1 MNKNKTF
8 TTIMRGVL
16 SLMLVA
22 QFAVAKSEIDTT
34 LQEKAKSLSPK
45 LSREIALQKEELRS
59 ESEELT
65 IKGIQFIDEGK
76 YKEAYVALTEALR
89 KNKGNVTAISKLS
102 RVNKVLYDAYTENAK
117 ARLDLK
123 DYETAINWYR
133 TALEHKPK
141 GPGALKGI
149 RLARKRLAE
158 TVSKNLNKIISE
170 NMTEDEQVALL
181 IRQARDLEVQTRYEE
196 AKALYKQAIKIES
209 ENPRP
214 RRLLKELMEKQG
226 RIIAD
231 DRRIERRQIM
241 EDLIKAFF
249 RYPEGEVD
257 ATKTGGPEEITPAER
272 RRAEIIK
279 KASQRVEN
287 VSFDNERIQDAV
299 TYLAELGGLS
309 IVLNLGSEKIEPV
322 NITLS
327 NPTILKALEYICE
340 QSGLVLT
347 IDQYAIVISRG
358 EGEMETRFWSVS
370 QQAVSSAEAAAED
383 EEDLDEF
390 DLFADDSEDEE
401 SFEEVSA
408 EPEIVK
414 NIKDVVPQPQG
425 SSVFLEPTTGTLVAR
440 NTPSNL
446 DKIDS
451 IIEDLGKGAEQLQV
465 EIQARFVEV
474 SDEDLKELSIGM
486 KLKSPFNLAHHRKSN
501 GEVIRGLEMMPTDLT
516 GAMRRYSKGERNSR
530 YADRLLDIFSMVGMK
545 RGQNQVSDQILGFFT
560 SAFTEPEIGL
570 VFYAI
575 DNKTDADVLSAP
587 SVTTV
592 SGQSRV
598 SIRQIVEVLYPDEYA
613 VYKPAIV
620 TRGDSGFV
628 GQFGGGNV
636 AFVQDGYATVESTL
650 KEEVGI
656 ELIVSPTIGEDKK
669 TVSMEI
675 QTQVSSEISP
685 HVVRVY
691 SGNTSLGAPPIDID
705 VPRFKY
711 AEVKTQVVVN
721 DGETIVL
728 GGMIKEE
735 LREYHDKV
743 PFFGDLPLVGRLF
756 RAEGSYKQKKNML
769 IFVTT
774 KIITPTGEHFKD
786 VRERQAKREAEQF
799 DEEQETLPEPVESA
813 EPADTQS

>member
-8 TTIMRGVL
+8 TTIMRGIL
-16 SLMLVA
+16 SLMLIA
-22 QFAVAKSEIDTT
+22 QFAVAKSEIDTS
-34 LQEKAKSLSPK
+34 LQEKAKALSPK
-45 LSREIALQKEELRS
+45 LSREIALLKEEMRS
-59 ESEELT
+59 EAEDLT
-65 IKGIQFIDEGK
+65 IQGIQFVDQGK

-89 KNKGNVTAISKLS
+89 KDKLS
-102 RVNKVLYDAYTENAK
+102 RVNKVLYDVYNENAK

-123 DYETAINWYR
+123 DYETAINWYV

-141 GPGALKGI
+141 GVAALKGI
-149 RLARKRLAE
+149 RLARKRLAQ
-158 TVSKNLNKIISE
+158 TVSVNLNKIISE
-170 NMTEDEQVALL
+170 NMSEEEQVALL
-181 IRQARDLEVQTRYEE
+181 INQALELEVQSRYEE
-196 AKALYKQAIKIES
+196 AKAIYRQAIKIES

-214 RRLLKELMEKQG
+214 RRLLKELIEKQG

-249 RYPEGEVD
+249 RYPEGEMD
-257 ATKTGGPEEITPAER
+257 SAADTEESIQSEAEKK
-272 RRAEIIK
+272 RAEIIK
-279 KASQRVEN
+279 KASVRIETL
-287 VSFDNERIQDAV
+287 SFKDSRIQDVV
-299 TYLAELGGLS
+299 TYLAEVGDLS
-309 IVLNLGSEKIEPV
+309 IVLNLGNEKADPV

-347 IDQYAIVISRG
+347 IDQYAVIISRG

-370 QQAVSSAEAAAED
+370 QQAVSSAEAAAD
-383 EEDLDEF
+383 EEENFDEF
-390 DLFADDSEDEE
+390 DLFADDEEDEDE
-401 SFEEVSA
+401 FEEASS
-408 EPEIVK
+408 EPEIVR
-414 NIKDVVPQPQG
+414 NIKETVSQPAG
-425 SSVFLEPTTGTLVAR
+425 SSVFLESTTGTLVAR
-440 NTPSNL
+440 NTPNNL

-451 IIEDLGKGAEQLQV
+451 IIRDLGKGSEQLQV

-486 KLKSPFNLAHHRKSN
+486 KLNSPFNLNSHRRGN
-501 GEVIRGLEMMPTDLT
+501 GDVVSSPQLNSTDLT

-530 YADRLLDIFSMVGMK
+530 YADRLLDVFSMVGMK
-545 RGQNQVSDQILGFFT
+545 HGQNQVSDQVLGFFT
-560 SAFTEPEIGL
+560 SVFSSPEIGL
-570 VFYAI
+570 IFYAI
-575 DNKTDADVLSAP
+575 DNKTDSDILSAP
-587 SVTTV
+587 SITTV

-598 SIRQIVEVLYPDEYA
+598 SIRQVVEVLYPDEYA

-620 TRGDSGFV
+620 TRGDSGV
-628 GQFGGGNV
+628 IGQFGGGNV

-650 KEEVGI
+650 VEEVGI

-675 QTQVSSEISP
+675 QTSVSSEVSP
-685 HVVRVY
+685 HIVRVY
-691 SGNTSLGAPPIDID
+691 AGNTSLGAPPIDIS
-705 VPRFKY
+705 VPKFKY
-711 AEVKTQVVVN
+711 AEVKTQVIVN

-735 LREYHDKV
+735 IREYHDKV

-756 RAEGSYKQKKNML
+756 RAEGSYKQKKNLL

-774 KIITPTGEHFKD
+774 KIITPTGEHYKD
-786 VRERQAKREAEQF
+786 VRERRAKREAEQI
-799 DEEQETLPEPVESA
+799 DEQREDMPKSNEMGGN
-813 EPADTQS
+813 TQS

>member
-1 MNKNKTF
+1 MNKFKTF
-8 TTIMRGVL
+8 TIIMRGVL
-16 SLMLVA
+16 SLLLVA

-34 LQEKAKSLSPK
+34 LQEKAKALSPK

-59 ESEELT
+59 EAEELT

-76 YKEAYVALTEALR
+76 YKEAYVALTEAIR
-89 KNKGNVTAISKLS
+89 KDKGNVTAASKLS
-102 RVNKVLYDAYTENAK
+102 RVNKILYDAYTENAK
-117 ARLDLK
+117 SRLDLK
-123 DYETAINWYR
+123 DYETAINWYV

-141 GPGALKGI
+141 GF
-149 RLARKRLAE
+149 
-158 TVSKNLNKIISE
+158 
-170 NMTEDEQVALL
+170 L
-181 IRQARDLEVQTRYEE
+181 IKQARDLEVQSRYEE

-209 ENPRP
+209 EDPRP
-214 RRLLKELMEKQG
+214 RRLW
-226 RIIAD
+226 
-231 DRRIERRQIM
+231 RIERRQIM

-249 RYPEGEVD
+249 RYPEGQVD
-257 ATKTGGPEEITPAER
+257 SSSNVEEGVQTDAEKK
-272 RRAEIIK
+272 RAQIIK
-279 KASQRVEN
+279 KASKKIETL
-287 VSFDNERIQDAV
+287 SFKDSRIQDVV
-299 TYLAELGGLS
+299 TYLAEVGGLS
-309 IVLNLGSEKIEPV
+309 IVLNLGSEKVDPV

-347 IDQYAIVISRG
+347 IDQYAIIISRG

-370 QQAVSSAEAAAED
+370 QQAVSSAEAAADD
-383 EEDLDEF
+383 EENLDEF
-390 DLFADDSEDEE
+390 DLFADESEDEE
-401 SFEEVSA
+401 EFEDTNS
-408 EPEIVK
+408 EPEIVR
-414 NIKDVVPQPQG
+414 NIKETVAQPQG
-425 SSVFLEPTTGTLVAR
+425 SSVFLESTTGTLVAR

-451 IIEDLGKGAEQLQV
+451 IIRDLGQGSEQLQV
-465 EIQARFVEV
+465 EIQAKFIEV

-486 KLKSPFNLAHHRKSN
+486 RLNSPFSLNHHRRGN
-501 GEVIRGLEMMPTDLT
+501 GDVVNSPQLNATDLT

-545 RGQNQVSDQILGFFT
+545 HGQNQVSDQVLGFFT
-560 SAFTEPEIGL
+560 SVFSSPEIGL
-570 VFYAI
+570 IFYAI
-575 DNKTDADVLSAP
+575 DNQTDADVLSAP

-598 SIRQIVEVLYPDEYA
+598 NIRQIVEVLYPDEYA

-620 TRGDSGFV
+620 TKGDSGV
-628 GQFGGGNV
+628 IGRFGGGNV

-675 QTQVSSEISP
+675 QTSVSSEIDP
-685 HVVRVY
+685 HTVRVY
-691 SGNTSLGAPPIDID
+691 AGNTSLGAPPIDIS
-705 VPRFKY
+705 VPKFKY
-711 AEVKTQVVVN
+711 SEVKTQVIVN

-728 GGMIKEE
+728 GGMVKEK

-756 RAEGSYKQKKNML
+756 KAEGSYKQKKNLL

-774 KIITPTGEHFKD
+774 KIITPTGEHYKD
-786 VRERQAKREAEQF
+786 VRERQAKREAEQL
-799 DEEQETLPEPVESA
+799 DEQREDLPESNEIT
-813 EPADTQS
+813 ENTQS

>member
-1 MNKNKTF
+1 MNKNKTY
-8 TTIMRGVL
+8 TTIMRGIL
-16 SLMLVA
+16 SLMLIA

-34 LQEKAKSLSPK
+34 LQEKAKALSPK
-45 LSREIALQKEELRS
+45 LSQEIALQKEELRS

-76 YKEAYVALTEALR
+76 YKEAYVALTEAIR
-89 KNKGNVTAISKLS
+89 KNKNNVTAVSKLY
-102 RVNKVLYDAYTENAK
+102 RVNKVLYDVYTENAK

-123 DYETAINWYR
+123 DYETSINWYV

-141 GPGALKGI
+141 GTAALKGI
-149 RLARKRLAE
+149 RMARKRLAK

-170 NMTEDEQVALL
+170 NMSEEEQVDLL
-181 IRQARDLEVQTRYEE
+181 IKQACDLEVQSRYEE

-214 RRLLKELMEKQG
+214 RRLLKELIEKQG

-249 RYPEGEVD
+249 RYPEGEID
-257 ATKTGGPEEITPAER
+257 AAGGSVEGAKTPAEL

-279 KASQRVEN
+279 KASKRIEN
-287 VSFDNERIQDAV
+287 LSFKDSRIQDVV
-299 TYLAELGGLS
+299 TYLAEIGNLNL
-309 IVLNLGSEKIEPV
+309 VLNLGSDKVDLVRIE
-322 NITLS
+322 LA
-327 NPTILKALEYICE
+327 NPTILNALQHICDM
-340 QSGLVLT
+340 SGLVLT
-347 IDQYAIVISRG
+347 IDQYAIIISRG

-370 QQAVSSAEAAAED
+370 QQAVSSAEAAAEE
-383 EEDLDEF
+383 EEDFDEF
-390 DLFADDSEDEE
+390 DLFADESEEE
-401 SFEEVSA
+401 DFEELSA
-408 EPEIVK
+408 EPEIVR
-414 NIKDVVPQPQG
+414 NIKETVTQPKG
-425 SSVFLEPTTGTLVAR
+425 SSVFLESTTGTLVAR

-451 IIEDLGKGAEQLQV
+451 IIKDLGEGAEQLQV

-474 SDEDLKELSIGM
+474 SDEDLRELSIGM
-486 KLKSPFNLAHHRKSN
+486 KLNSPFNLNNHRKSN
-501 GEVIRGLEMMPTDLT
+501 GEVIRSPEIMPTDLT

-560 SAFTEPEIGL
+560 SALTEPEIGL

-575 DNKTDADVLSAP
+575 DNKTDSDVLSAP

-598 SIRQIVEVLYPDEYA
+598 NIRQIIEVLYPDEYA

-675 QTQVSSEISP
+675 QTSVSSEISP

-691 SGNTSLGAPPIDID
+691 AGNTGLGAPPIDID
-705 VPRFKY
+705 VPKFKY
-711 AEVKTQVVVN
+711 SEVKTQVVVN

-735 LREYHDKV
+735 LKEYNDKV
-743 PFFGDLPLVGRLF
+743 PFFGDLPLVGRF
-756 RAEGSYKQKKNML
+756 FKAEGSYKQKKNLL

-774 KIITPTGEHFKD
+774 KIITPTGEHYKD
-786 VRERQAKREAEQF
+786 VRERQVRREAEQL
-799 DEEQETLPEPVESA
+799 DEQREDSPESIEST
-813 EPADTQS
+813 ENT

>member
-1 MNKNKTF
+1 MNKNN
-8 TTIMRGVL
+8 TITGFMRGVL
-16 SLMLVA
+16 ALLLIS
-22 QFAVAKSEIDTT
+22 QFTFAATEIDIT
-34 LQEKAKSLSPK
+34 LQEKAEALSPK

-65 IKGIQFIDEGK
+65 IKGIQYIDEGK

-89 KNKGNVTAISKLS
+89 KNKDNVTAKSKLS
-102 RVNKVLYDAYTENAK
+102 RVNKVLYDVYTENAK
-117 ARLDLK
+117 ARCDVK

-141 GPGALKGI
+141 GQAALKGI
-149 RLARKRLAE
+149 RLARKKLAE
-158 TVSKNLNKIISE
+158 TVSKNLHKIVSE
-170 NMTEDEQVALL
+170 GMSEEEQVELL
-181 IRQARDLEVQTRYEE
+181 IRQARDLEVQSRYEE
-196 AKALYKQAIKIES
+196 AKALYKQAIKLES

-214 RRLLKELMEKQG
+214 RRLLKELIEKQG

-249 RYPEGEVD
+249 RHPDGEVD
-257 ATKTGGPEEITPAER
+257 ASAESAGEVVTQAEQ

-279 KASQRVEN
+279 KASKRIEN
-287 VSFDNERIQDAV
+287 LSFKDSRIQDV
-299 TYLAELGGLS
+299 ITYLAEVGDLS
-309 IVLNLGSEKIEPV
+309 IVLNLGSEKVDPV

-370 QQAVSSAEAAAED
+370 QQAVSSAEAAAEED
-383 EEDLDEF
+383 EDLDEF
-390 DLFADDSEDEE
+390 DLFAEDDEE
-401 SFEEVSA
+401 EDFEEISA

-465 EIQARFVEV
+465 EIRARFVEV

-486 KLKSPFNLAHHRKSN
+486 KLKSPFVLDHHQDGS
-501 GEVIRGLEMMPTDLT
+501 GHAEDALVLMPTDLT
-516 GAMRRYSKGERNSR
+516 GALRRYSKGQRNSR
-530 YADRLLDIFSMVGMK
+530 YADRVLDFFSMVGMK
-545 RGQNQVSDQILGFFT
+545 HGQNQVTDQVLGFFT
-560 SAFTEPEIGL
+560 SAFTSPEIGL

-575 DNKTDADVLSAP
+575 DNQTDADILSAP
-587 SVTTV
+587 AVTTV

-598 SIRQIVEVLYPDEYA
+598 SIRQIIEVLYPDEYA

-628 GQFGGGNV
+628 GRLGGGNV

-656 ELIVSPTIGEDKK
+656 ELIVSPTIGEDNK

-675 QTQVSSEISP
+675 QAQVSSEISP

-691 SGNTSLGAPPIDID
+691 SGNTALGAPPIDID
-705 VPRFKY
+705 IPRFKY
-711 AEVKTQVVVN
+711 SDVKTQVVVN

-756 RAEGSYKQKKNML
+756 RAEGSYKQKKNLL

-774 KIITPTGEHFKD
+774 RIITPTGEHYKD
-786 VRERQAKREAEQF
+786 VRERQAKREAEQL
-799 DEEQETLPEPVESA
+799 EEERQELVETTETS
-813 EPADTQS
+813 

>member
-1 MNKNKTF
+1 MNKFKTF
-8 TTIMRGVL
+8 TIIMRGVL
-16 SLMLVA
+16 SLLLVA

-34 LQEKAKSLSPK
+34 LQEKAKALSPK

-59 ESEELT
+59 EAEELT

-76 YKEAYVALTEALR
+76 YKEAYVALTEAIR
-89 KNKGNVTAISKLS
+89 KDKGNVTAASKLS
-102 RVNKVLYDAYTENAK
+102 RVNKILYDAYTENAK
-117 ARLDLK
+117 SRLDLK
-123 DYETAINWYR
+123 DYETAINWYV

-141 GPGALKGI
+141 GTAALKGI
-149 RLARKRLAE
+149 KIARKRLAQ
-158 TVSKNLNKIISE
+158 TVSKNLNKIISD
-170 NMTEDEQVALL
+170 NMSEEEQVALL
-181 IRQARDLEVQTRYEE
+181 IKQARDLEVQSRYEE

-209 ENPRP
+209 EDPRP
-214 RRLLKELMEKQG
+214 RRLLKELIEKQG

-249 RYPEGEVD
+249 RYPEGQVD
-257 ATKTGGPEEITPAER
+257 STSNVEEGIQTDAEKK
-272 RRAEIIK
+272 RAQIIK
-279 KASQRVEN
+279 KASKKIETL
-287 VSFDNERIQDAV
+287 SFKDSRIQDVV
-299 TYLAELGGLS
+299 TYLAEVGGLS
-309 IVLNLGSEKIEPV
+309 IVLNLGSEKVDPV

-347 IDQYAIVISRG
+347 IDQYAIIISRG

-370 QQAVSSAEAAAED
+370 QQAVSSAEAAADD
-383 EEDLDEF
+383 EENLDEF
-390 DLFADDSEDEE
+390 DLFADESEDEE
-401 SFEEVSA
+401 EFEDTNS
-408 EPEIVK
+408 EPEIVR
-414 NIKDVVPQPQG
+414 NIKETVAQPQG
-425 SSVFLEPTTGTLVAR
+425 SSVFLESTTGTLVAR

-451 IIEDLGKGAEQLQV
+451 IIRDLGQGSEQLQV
-465 EIQARFVEV
+465 EIQAKFIEV

-486 KLKSPFNLAHHRKSN
+486 RLNSPFSLNHHRRGN
-501 GEVIRGLEMMPTDLT
+501 GDVVNSPQLNATDLT

-545 RGQNQVSDQILGFFT
+545 HGQNQVSDQVLGFFT
-560 SAFTEPEIGL
+560 SVFSSPEIGL
-570 VFYAI
+570 IFYAI
-575 DNKTDADVLSAP
+575 DNQTDADVLSAP

-598 SIRQIVEVLYPDEYA
+598 NIRQIVEVLYPDEYA

-620 TRGDSGFV
+620 TKGDSGV
-628 GQFGGGNV
+628 IGRFGGGNV

-675 QTQVSSEISP
+675 QTSVSSEIDP
-685 HVVRVY
+685 HTVRVY
-691 SGNTSLGAPPIDID
+691 AGNTSLGAPPIDIS
-705 VPRFKY
+705 VPKFKY
-711 AEVKTQVVVN
+711 SEVKTQVIVN

-728 GGMIKEE
+728 GGMVKEK

-756 RAEGSYKQKKNML
+756 KAEGSYKQKKNLL

-774 KIITPTGEHFKD
+774 KIITPTGEHYKD
-786 VRERQAKREAEQF
+786 VRERQAKREAEQL
-799 DEEQETLPEPVESA
+799 DEQREDLPESNEIT
-813 EPADTQS
+813 ENTQS

>member
-16 SLMLVA
+16 SLLFVA

-34 LQEKAKSLSPK
+34 LQEKAKALSPK

-59 ESEELT
+59 EAEELT
-65 IKGIQFIDEGK
+65 IKGI
-76 YKEAYVALTEALR
+76 L
-89 KNKGNVTAISKLS
+89 
-102 RVNKVLYDAYTENAK
+102 LYDVYNENAK

-123 DYETAINWYR
+123 DYETAINWYV

-141 GPGALKGI
+141 GVAALKGI
-149 RLARKRLAE
+149 KIARKRLAQ
-158 TVSKNLNKIISE
+158 TVSKNLNKIISD
-170 NMTEDEQVALL
+170 NMSEEEQVGLL
-181 IRQARDLEVQTRYEE
+181 VKQARDLEVQSRYEE

-214 RRLLKELMEKQG
+214 RRLLKELIEKQG

-249 RYPEGEVD
+249 RYPEGEIDSAGDVVEGD
-257 ATKTGGPEEITPAER
+257 KTEAEKK
-272 RRAEIIK
+272 RAEIIK
-279 KASQRVEN
+279 KASKKIETL
-287 VSFDNERIQDAV
+287 SFKDSRIQDVV
-299 TYLAELGGLS
+299 TYLAEVGGLS
-309 IVLNLGSEKIEPV
+309 IVLNLGSEKVDPV

-347 IDQYAIVISRG
+347 IDQYAVIISRG

-370 QQAVSSAEAAAED
+370 QQAVSSAEAAADEAED
-383 EEDLDEF
+383 EDEF
-390 DLFADDSEDEE
+390 DD
-401 SFEEVSA
+401 VSN
-408 EPEIVK
+408 EPEIVR
-414 NIKDVVPQPQG
+414 NIKETVAQPQG
-425 SSVFLEPTTGTLVAR
+425 CSIFLESTTGTLVAR

-451 IIEDLGKGAEQLQV
+451 IIRDLGEGSEQLQV

-486 KLKSPFNLAHHRKSN
+486 RLNSPFNLNSHRRGN
-501 GEVIRGLEMMPTDLT
+501 GDVVSSPQLNPTDLT
-516 GAMRRYSKGERNSR
+516 GAMRRYSKGERSSR
-530 YADRLLDIFSMVGMK
+530 YADRLLDVFSMVGMK
-545 RGQNQVSDQILGFFT
+545 HGQNQVSDQVLGFFT
-560 SAFTEPEIGL
+560 SVFSSPEIGL
-570 VFYAI
+570 IFYAI
-575 DNKTDADVLSAP
+575 DNKTDSDILSAP

-598 SIRQIVEVLYPDEYA
+598 NIRQITEVLYPDEYA

-620 TRGDSGFV
+620 TKGDSGV
-628 GQFGGGNV
+628 IGRFGGGNV
-636 AFVQDGYATVESTL
+636 AFIQDGYATVESTL
-650 KEEVGI
+650 EEEVGI

-675 QTQVSSEISP
+675 QTSVSSEVDP

-691 SGNTSLGAPPIDID
+691 AGNTSLGAPPIDIS
-705 VPRFKY
+705 VPQFKY
-711 AEVKTQVVVN
+711 SEVKTQVIVN

-756 RAEGSYKQKKNML
+756 RAEGSYKQKKNLL

-774 KIITPTGEHFKD
+774 KIITPTGEHYKD
-786 VRERQAKREAEQF
+786 VRERQARREAEQI
-799 DEEQETLPEPVESA
+799 DEQREDLPETNEVA
-813 EPADTQS
+813 ENTQS